1 MNDQSIN
8 WDTIPDVITKDQLYQ
23 ICHISKSTARYLLQ
37 SGKIPCYYTGK
48 QTRCYKIKKGDVIAY
63 LEDRKIFPEAYS
75 APKGWYK
82 GYYEIKMEVNL
93 PAEVLEDMREYYTYL
108 LSEYKD
114 VLTVSE
120 TCKITGYGKTSI
132 NNWCGKGHLKAFKY
146 GNSNRIP
153 KVHFVEFLC
162 SSYCRSITR
171 KSDWHIKTLKRF
183 PSWRRQKPVQGG
195 AK

>member
-1 MNDQSIN
+1 MNNEAIN
-8 WDTIPDVITKDQLYQ
+8 WDEIPDIITKDQLYR

-48 QTRCYKIKKGDVIAY
+48 QTRCYKIKKEDVIAY

-93 PAEVLEDMREYYTYL
+93 PDEILEDMQEYYTYL
-108 LSEYKD
+108 LSKYKD

-120 TCKITGYGKTSI
+120 ACKITGYAKTSI
-132 NNWCGKGHLKAFKY
+132 NNWCGNGHLKAFKR
-146 GNSNRIP
+146 GNANCIP
-153 KVHFVEFLC
+153 KVYFVEFLC
-162 SSYCRSITR
+162 SSYWIRSVMSRIMR
-171 KSDWHIKTLKRF
+171 KFIFTVW
-183 PSWRRQKPVQGG
+183 
-195 AK
+195 

>member
-1 MNDQSIN
+1 MDCLIFEF
-8 WDTIPDVITKDQLYQ
+8 Q
-23 ICHISKSTARYLLQ
+23 ISTSVHHISKSTARYLLQ

-48 QTRCYKIKKGDVIAY
+48 QTRCYKIKKEDVIAY
-63 LEDRKIFPEAYS
+63 LEERKIFPEAYS

-108 LSEYKD
+108 LSKYKD

-120 TCKITGYGKTSI
+120 ACKITGYGKTSI
-132 NNWCGKGHLKAFKY
+132 NNWYGKGHLKAFKY

-153 KVHFVEFLC
+153 KVYFVEFLC
-162 SSYCRSITR
+162 SPYCRSINR

-183 PSWRRQKPVQGG
+183 PSWRRQKRAMGG
-195 AK
+195 AR